1 MIQHEITEILVE
13 LAHCYTVLIAHDAIL
28 SSNST
33 REVLWI
39 LAIGILVGPLLRQT
53 LLTAAFQRKVK
64 MAVDHELFARRF
76 WQKNGKC

>member
-13 LAHCYTVLIAHDAIL
+13 LAHCYTVLIVHDAIL

-39 LAIGILVGPLLRQT
+39 LAIIGILVGPLLRQT
-53 LLTAAFQRKVK
+53 LLTKRKVK
-64 MAVDHELFARRF
+64 MAGDHELFARRF